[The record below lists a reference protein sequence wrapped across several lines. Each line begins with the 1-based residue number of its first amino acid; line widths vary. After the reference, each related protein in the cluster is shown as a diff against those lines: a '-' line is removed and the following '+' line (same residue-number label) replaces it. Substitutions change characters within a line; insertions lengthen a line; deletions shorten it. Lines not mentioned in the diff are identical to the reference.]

1 MSVKFIYGMF
11 GCSILDLPFGWERGT
26 DEDGTLIFL
35 EWEFFLSSSQFI
47 QQLIKLFFVS
57 LVFMTLATRFL
68 TCVGPFSG
76 H

>member
-35 EWEFFLSSSQFI
+35 E
-47 QQLIKLFFVS
+47 
-57 LVFMTLATRFL
+57 
-68 TCVGPFSG
+68 
-76 H
+76 